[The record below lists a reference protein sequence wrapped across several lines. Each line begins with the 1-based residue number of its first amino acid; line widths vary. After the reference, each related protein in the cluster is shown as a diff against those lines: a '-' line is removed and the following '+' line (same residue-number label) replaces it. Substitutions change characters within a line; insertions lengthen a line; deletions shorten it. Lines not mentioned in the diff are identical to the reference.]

1 MEIEFSVSNVKCNGC
16 VKTIEDGLRNEPG
29 VESVQ
34 AGLDGSVKVSGS
46 DLDRA
51 ALAARL
57 AELGYPEA

>member
-16 VKTIEDGLRNEPG
+16 VKTIEDGLRTEPG

-34 AGLDGSVKVSGS
+34 AGLDGRVQVSGS
-46 DLDRA
+46 ELDRA

-57 AELGYPEA
+57 AELGYPES

>member
-1 MEIEFSVSNVKCNGC
+1 MDIEFNVSNVKCNGC

-29 VESVQ
+29 VESVE
-34 AGLDGSVKVSGS
+34 AGLDGSVKVSGN

-57 AELGYPEA
+57 AELGYPA

>member
-1 MEIEFSVSNVKCNGC
+1 MEIELNVTNVKCNGC

-34 AGLDGSVKVSGS
+34 ADLDGSVKVSGS
-46 DLDRA
+46 DLDRT